1 MGDGNLKAQIAGI
14 EAQLRVLRASGVP
27 AGRRTKPGGLRA
39 IKAALRGKGKFASE
53 EIDGAKARFR
63 NDA

>member
-14 EAQLRVLRASGVP
+14 EAQLRVLRASGGR
-27 AGRRTKPGGLRA
+27 AGRPTKSAGLRA
-39 IKAALRGKGKFASE
+39 LKAALRGQGKFAPE